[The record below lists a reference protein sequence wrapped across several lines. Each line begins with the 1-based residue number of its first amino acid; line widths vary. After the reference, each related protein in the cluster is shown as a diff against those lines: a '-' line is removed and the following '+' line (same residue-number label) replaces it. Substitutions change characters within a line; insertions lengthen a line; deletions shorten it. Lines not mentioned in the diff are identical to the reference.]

1 MLIAK
6 DLFDR
11 EDSKDKN
18 RRLCFQGYQADIG
31 CLTGG
36 SSRTIVFYLVC
47 LTEKSKHVEE
57 LIHQY
62 FEGLVKD
69 IQTVDSV
76 ISDN

>member
-1 MLIAK
+1 M
-6 DLFDR
+6 R
-11 EDSKDKN
+11 
-18 RRLCFQGYQADIG
+18 CY
-31 CLTGG
+31 
-36 SSRTIVFYLVC
+36 
-47 LTEKSKHVEE
+47 TEKSKHVEG